1 MSSAKSGERIAVGII
16 RKAHGVRG
24 EASIEPWTDSADR
37 FEELEAVTLVSPD
50 DALTRELRVESV
62 RAHGERA
69 LMKFAGI
76 DTPEEVQTLHNW
88 TVEIPADQAR
98 ALDEDEYFLHDLL
111 GLTLID
117 AEGRERGVVT
127 DTYEGG
133 GGILLHVKRAD
144 GKEFDVPFAAD
155 LCTEIDV
162 AGRRMVVALPE
173 GLDDLDAIPES

>member
-117 AEGRERGVVT
+117 AEGHERGVVT

-162 AGRRMVVALPE
+162 AGRRMVVALPA
-173 GLDDLDAIPES
+173 GLDDLDSVEE

>member
-1 MSSAKSGERIAVGII
+1 MPTAKAGERIAVGII

-37 FEELEAVTLVSPD
+37 FEELESVTLVSPD
-50 DALTRELRVESV
+50 DKLTRELRVESV

-76 DTPEEVQTLHNW
+76 DSPEEVQTLHNW

-162 AGRRMVVALPE
+162 AGRRMVVALPA
-173 GLDDLDAIPES
+173 GLDDLDSVEE